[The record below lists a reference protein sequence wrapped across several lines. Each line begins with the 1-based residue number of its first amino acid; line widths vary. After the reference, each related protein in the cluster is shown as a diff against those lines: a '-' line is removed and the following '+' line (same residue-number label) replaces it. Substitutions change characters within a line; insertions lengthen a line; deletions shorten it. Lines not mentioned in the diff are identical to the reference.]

1 MNKVYILGAGASA
14 GYDKSEVSLRSPTAR
29 DFFKK
34 AMQLIDKNAIE
45 GQRFH
50 NLFNFLEKY
59 YCFKKEDI
67 KEKEL
72 DIEEVLTMLDLET
85 SKNELKMARK
95 ELLEMIFLT
104 LNKILYGK
112 RCPYHKKLIENLKP
126 TDTLITFNWDLLV
139 DNVLSE
145 RDVPDYKGN
154 FSAFYIDNQW
164 RRSCGYSNGPGLIK
178 LHGSLNWM
186 ACKKC
191 NKNYCYVLS
200 GKVAADQVINPEDPK
215 TLCPGCQKQ
224 MEPIIIPPTLAKRYS
239 NELLDSLWAEAS
251 NSIKEAN
258 KIIII
263 GYSLPVTD
271 FKAKWLF
278 MKSVAMRRRP
288 LETLTIVD
296 KYPDALGD
304 KFKGLFKI
312 KNDRF
317 SCIEGEIK
325 EYVECH
331 IQND

>member
-59 YCFKKEDI
+59 YWFKKEDI

-85 SKNELKMARK
+85 SKNEFKMARK

-104 LNKILYGK
+104 LNKILYG
-112 RCPYHKKLIENLKP
+112 
-126 TDTLITFNWDLLV
+126 
-139 DNVLSE
+139 VLN
-145 RDVPDYKGN
+145 YKGN
-154 FSAFYIDNQW
+154 FSAFYVDNQW
-164 RRSCGYSNGPGLIK
+164 QSCRYSNGPGLIK

-186 ACKKC
+186 TCKKC

-224 MEPIIIPPTLAKRYS
+224 MEPIIIPPT